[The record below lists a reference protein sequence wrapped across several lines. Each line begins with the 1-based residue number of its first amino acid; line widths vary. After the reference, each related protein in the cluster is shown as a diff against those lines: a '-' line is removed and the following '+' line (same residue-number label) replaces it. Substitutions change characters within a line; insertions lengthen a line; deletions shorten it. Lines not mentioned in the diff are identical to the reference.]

1 VEQCGLFVKSDRPY
15 IASRYDRIVSYNYYP
30 KAVLEIKC
38 PFTLA
43 DNSVKDGW
51 KHLDYLNMNDKQILE
66 LNQKHPYYIQLQ
78 GQMAVTGLKMGHFFM
93 WSPKGSLQT
102 IVNFDPMFWVH
113 LQEKLSSFSKAYIV
127 PYLLSANKLWI
138 CPKCEKVWCEPD
150 EINNPLEN
158 SVVCDCCDLWYH
170 WKCVG
175 IKGNPSN
182 DEWVCVDCL
191 MNAVDL

>member
-1 VEQCGLFVKSDRPY
+1 MIVPTKILLGTLKVEQCGLFVKSDRPY
-15 IASRYDRIVSYNYYP
+15 IAGTSDRIDSYNYYF

-43 DNSVKDGW
+43 EKSVKDGW

-113 LQEKLSSFSKAYIV
+113 LQEKLSSFFKAYIA
-127 PYLLSANKLWI
+127 PYLLSARQLCI
-138 CPKCEKVWCEPD
+138 CPKCEKFYLSW
-150 EINNPLEN
+150 LF
-158 SVVCDCCDLWYH
+158 
-170 WKCVG
+170 
-175 IKGNPSN
+175 
-182 DEWVCVDCL
+182 
-191 MNAVDL
+191 